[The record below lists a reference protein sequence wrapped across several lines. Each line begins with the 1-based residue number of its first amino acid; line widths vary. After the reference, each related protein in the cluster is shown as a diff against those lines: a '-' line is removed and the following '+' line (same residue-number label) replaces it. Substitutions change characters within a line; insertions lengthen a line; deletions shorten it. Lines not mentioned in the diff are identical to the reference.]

1 MDLCKNIDKL
11 FNVESERYPLF
22 HQILSYAYFLLKL
35 ETFEE
40 FKKKTSANN
49 ILVKSGMI
57 FHLQLKVH
65 IKMKFNICFGW
76 VFYKTIDRIGEL

>member
-1 MDLCKNIDKL
+1 MAVYGK
-11 FNVESERYPLF
+11 
-22 HQILSYAYFLLKL
+22 
-35 ETFEE
+35 
-40 FKKKTSANN
+40 
-49 ILVKSGMI
+49 GMI

>member
-1 MDLCKNIDKL
+1 MAVYGKNL
-11 FNVESERYPLF
+11 NVTRYF
-22 HQILSYAYFLLKL
+22 TKYHELLI
-35 ETFEE
+35 
-40 FKKKTSANN
+40 N